1 MNYGSQWET
10 QRGRLRGASQRR
22 TYLNI
27 FFIQILSSSLPFLP
41 TDSHDRPLC
50 LTEAVH
56 RRPQSDRQDKTLEI
70 HVGKNYPANLE
81 PISVSYPLG
90 TLYVGAPK
98 TSRNEYTSSVSTIP
112 TKRNCNQWTG
122 AVETLI
128 SSVINGVIQFSACWT
143 PVWIWRRRVYRGS
156 VHGPFLW
163 RLLCTMQRLPS
174 PAFPHMHRKFSSQL
188 HIQHPLNKGD

>member
-1 MNYGSQWET
+1 M
-10 QRGRLRGASQRR
+10 
-22 TYLNI
+22 
-27 FFIQILSSSLPFLP
+27 
-41 TDSHDRPLC
+41 
-50 LTEAVH
+50 
-56 RRPQSDRQDKTLEI
+56 
-70 HVGKNYPANLE
+70 GKNYPANLE